1 MTFINIS
8 LKGSMKV
15 AIFTSEFLIG
25 KISLSR
31 RKVDFPCSSNFQNS
45 VKPNS
50 VKPKQPG
57 KNSFTFCHPR
67 EHDFFLLCW

>member
-1 MTFINIS
+1 MAFINIS
-8 LKGSMKV
+8 VKGSMKV

-31 RKVDFPCSSNFQNS
+31 RKVDFPCSSNFLS
-45 VKPNS
+45 PNS
-50 VKPKQPG
+50 VKPKQPS